1 MLHLLKATGVG
12 TATAGTLLATV
23 ADPSG
28 GAALAW
34 VGALIT
40 LLTAAYPKI
49 RDMILDWRKTEQ
61 EQEQEQKV
69 SEFSSYK
76 QILLDDLKQ
85 ARLENADCARRT
97 VELQI
102 QIDKLNAQVNA
113 HPAPVPQP

>member
-23 ADPSG
+23 SDPSG

-34 VGALIT
+34 IGALIT
-40 LLTAAYPKI
+40 LLTAVYPKI
-49 RDMILDWRKTEQ
+49 RDMILDWRKTES
-61 EQEQEQKV
+61 EQEV

-102 QIDKLNAQVNA
+102 QIDKLNAQVA
-113 HPAPVPQP
+113 HPAPTSPSSTE